1 MERDAA
7 SDPGSAAGWP
17 NLVTMFFDQADR
29 FGERPLLWAKRD
41 QHYRPLGWRDVAA
54 RVCGLAR
61 GLRALGIEHGDR
73 VLVVAENRPEWLI
86 SDLAIMA
93 TGGVTVPAYTT
104 NTEADQRYLLE
115 DSGAKGAIV
124 STARLA
130 RTLLAAMEP
139 GANTPP
145 PFVVMME
152 KLTADARLEPPAGV
166 QVLTWDDVVARGERD
181 HSNVL
186 CNADQV
192 APTDLACIIYTSGT
206 GGTPK
211 GVMLQHEAILHNCA
225 GAIEVVR
232 DIGPGNDTFLSF
244 LPLSHAFEHTVGQF
258 VPLALGAEIF
268 YAEGIDR
275 VGANMLEAR
284 PTIIAAVPRFYE
296 LLRQRILHGV
306 QKQSALRRR
315 LFDRTIAFGTRRA
328 EDPHGLGLAERLVD
342 WGLDH
347 SVRSEQ
353 AKRAAPAAVRAND
366 RSGHP
371 SRRGSARARPRRA
384 AGGLGPGPQR
394 PRTVRQRF
402 GGRIRAMVSGGAPLS
417 EEVGAFFVA
426 LGLPLFQGYGQTEAA
441 PLISVNRPGQ
451 AKLGTVGPPLPG
463 VEIRIAE
470 DGEILARGKMVM
482 KGYWRNEEATRE
494 AIRDGWLHTGDIGRI
509 DEDGHIRITDRKKDI
524 IVNSGGDNLSPAR
537 VEAALTLRPEIA
549 QAMVYGDRKPHLV
562 ALIVPDPAWA
572 RSWAAAAGK
581 AADIAALAD
590 DGDFHRA
597 IGAIVDE
604 VNKTLSVIERVRRF
618 IVVAQSL
625 FPRQRPAH
633 ADAEAPP
640 PRDPRGVPGQARRP
654 LRGAL
659 RPLAAS
665 PPVVVA
671 VPGDEAGHA
680 LADVDLG
687 GKAEV
692 AARGLD
698 VGVGLEHVARLHRLV
713 LDDRLPPGG
722 GLDGGDE
729 VAQVL
734 AAVVAEVVDPVDA
747 GRRRVVEA
755 AEDPVDD
762 VVDVGEVAAHLAAVV
777 DRDRPA
783 LEDLLGEHVGG
794 HVRPPPRAV
803 DGEEAQP
810 RQPQAIHPGV
820 GVADHLHRLLGRA
833 VEGNGAVGPVFQRER
848 QLVVGAVN
856 RRRRGVDQV
865 AEARQAPGSPPA
877 ARRSPRCCSAG
888 RCTGSRP
895 SSAPRPGRRGGRWRR
910 SRGGFRTTR
919 RMPADVAHVEPLEAV
934 PGEPVQGGA
943 AAFRQRRIVAR
954 LQVVD
959 ADHGFAAPGQ
969 GADDMKADEP
979 GDAGNERAHLCFPP
993 IRRMTAAAA
1002 CAPF

>member
-1 MERDAA
+1 LEREAA

-41 QHYRPLGWRDVAA
+41 QHYRALGWRDVAA

-104 NTEADQRYLLE
+104 NTQADQRYLLE

-139 GANTPP
+139 GADTPP

-152 KLTADARLEPPAGV
+152 TPGADARLEPPAGV
-166 QVLTWDDVVARGERD
+166 QVLTWDDVIARGERD

-328 EDPHGLGLAERLVD
+328 EDPHALGFAERLVD

-347 SVRSEQ
+347 SVR
-353 AKRAAPAAVRAND
+353 
-366 RSGHP
+366 
-371 SRRGSARARPRRA
+371 
-384 AGGLGPGPQR
+384 
-394 PRTVRQRF
+394 RTVRQRF

-482 KGYWRNEEATRE
+482 KGYWRNAEATRE

-562 ALIVPDPAWA
+562 ALLVPDAAWA
-572 RSWAAAAGK
+572 RSWAASASK

-618 IVVAQSL
+618 IIVAKAFSL
-625 FPRQRPAH
+625 DNGQLTPTLKLRRHVILEQYRPRL
-633 ADAEAPP
+633 DALYAPP
-640 PRDPRGVPGQARRP
+640 CAP
-654 LRGAL
+654 
-659 RPLAAS
+659 S
-665 PPVVVA
+665 PP
-671 VPGDEAGHA
+671 
-680 LADVDLG
+680 
-687 GKAEV
+687 
-692 AARGLD
+692 
-698 VGVGLEHVARLHRLV
+698 HR
-713 LDDRLPPGG
+713 R
-722 GLDGGDE
+722 
-729 VAQVL
+729 
-734 AAVVAEVVDPVDA
+734 
-747 GRRRVVEA
+747 
-755 AEDPVDD
+755 
-762 VVDVGEVAAHLAAVV
+762 
-777 DRDRPA
+777 
-783 LEDLLGEHVGG
+783 
-794 HVRPPPRAV
+794 
-803 DGEEAQP
+803 
-810 RQPQAIHPGV
+810 
-820 GVADHLHRLLGRA
+820 
-833 VEGNGAVGPVFQRER
+833 
-848 QLVVGAVN
+848 
-856 RRRRGVDQV
+856 
-865 AEARQAPGSPPA
+865 
-877 ARRSPRCCSAG
+877 
-888 RCTGSRP
+888 
-895 SSAPRPGRRGGRWRR
+895 
-910 SRGGFRTTR
+910 
-919 RMPADVAHVEPLEAV
+919 
-934 PGEPVQGGA
+934 
-943 AAFRQRRIVAR
+943 
-954 LQVVD
+954 
-959 ADHGFAAPGQ
+959 
-969 GADDMKADEP
+969 
-979 GDAGNERAHLCFPP
+979 
-993 IRRMTAAAA
+993 
-1002 CAPF
+1002 